1 MPLTCVARFKNPLMV
16 LKVEVA
22 ALYTLPRAS
31 IAKPP
36 KLLLVRLREP
46 KNELVE
52 EA

>member
-1 MPLTCVARFKNPLMV
+1 MRFSVPAMVAR
-16 LKVEVA
+16 VEVA

-36 KLLLVRLREP
+36 KLLLVRLSEP

-52 EA
+52 DA